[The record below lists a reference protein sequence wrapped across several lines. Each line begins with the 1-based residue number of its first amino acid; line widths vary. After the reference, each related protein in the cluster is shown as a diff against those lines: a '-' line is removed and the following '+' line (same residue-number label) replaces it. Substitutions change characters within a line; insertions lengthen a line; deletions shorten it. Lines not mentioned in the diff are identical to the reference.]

1 MPPRLSLTAPHATL
15 RWVRADLLARRVQAI
30 ITVAVVAGVVAAL
43 LLAAML
49 LEGTTNPWQGLF
61 ARTHG
66 ADVMI
71 RFGYGTDLAKLDA
84 LPGVT
89 RVGTP
94 STGQVPRGGTYTRPH
109 TPHRCPSS
117 LRSASPRR

>member
-1 MPPRLSLTAPHATL
+1 
-15 RWVRADLLARRVQAI
+15 
-30 ITVAVVAGVVAAL
+30 
-43 LLAAML
+43 ML

-61 ARTHG
+61 ARTRG
-66 ADVMI
+66 ADVML

-94 STGQVPRGGTYTRPH
+94 STIASATLEGGGADSRVERGPIPPPDPAMSAPLVTEGRWLRASDRPAAG
-109 TPHRCPSS
+109 RA
-117 LRSASPRR
+117 RS

>member
-30 ITVAVVAGVVAAL
+30 LTVAVVAGVVAAL

-49 LEGTTNPWQGLF
+49 LEGTTNPWQGLY

-71 RFGYGTDLAKLDA
+71 RFGYGTDLA
-84 LPGVT
+84 
-89 RVGTP
+89 
-94 STGQVPRGGTYTRPH
+94 GGAGFRYELIWAVWLNGH
-109 TPHRCPSS
+109 AYLIHRD
-117 LRSASPRR
+117 LARRT